1 MNFKRVVALGLVL
14 IMLACVI
21 LVGVVS
27 INAAPPPEEKILVC
41 TRDCELCKPNE
52 CTFNTDCTSSN
63 SVNKL
68 KVFKKYK
75 KMYVKSNTVSKS
87 TYSNSSDDK
96 TCLMSGT
103 CVKVIAKY
111 TDKNTNEVFY
121 QLKDGSFLSSDYL
134 TSKKPKVEKKSNKS
148 DSFNKKSNRF
158 SNTKCNRQ
166 CENYK
171 KKK

>member
-1 MNFKRVVALGLVL
+1 MNFKRVVALGLIL
-14 IMLACVI
+14 IMLASVI

-52 CTFNTDCTSSN
+52 CISSN

-75 KMYVKSNTVSKS
+75 KMYVKRDTVSKS

-96 TCLMSGT
+96 TCLVSGT
-103 CVKVIAKY
+103 CVKIIAKY

>member
-1 MNFKRVVALGLVL
+1 MIISLSA
-14 IMLACVI
+14 I
-21 LVGVVS
+21 LVGIASVS
-27 INAAPPPEEKILVC
+27 AAPPPEEKILVC
-41 TRDCELCKPNE
+41 TRDCEFCNPNE
-52 CTFNTDCTSSN
+52 CISSN

-75 KMYVKSNTVSKS
+75 KMYVKRDTVSKS

-96 TCLMSGT
+96 TYLTSGT

-121 QLKDGSFLSSDYL
+121 QLKDASFLSSDYL

-166 CENYK
+166 CKNYK

>member
-1 MNFKRVVALGLVL
+1 MKFKRVIALGLAL
-14 IMLACVI
+14 IISLSAI
-21 LVGVVS
+21 LVGIASVS
-27 INAAPPPEEKILVC
+27 AAPPPEEKILVC
-41 TRDCELCKPNE
+41 TRDCELCRPSE
-52 CTFNTDCTSSN
+52 CVSSN

-75 KMYVKSNTVSKS
+75 KMYVKRDTVSKS

-96 TCLMSGT
+96 TCLVSGT
-103 CVKVIAKY
+103 CVKIIAKY